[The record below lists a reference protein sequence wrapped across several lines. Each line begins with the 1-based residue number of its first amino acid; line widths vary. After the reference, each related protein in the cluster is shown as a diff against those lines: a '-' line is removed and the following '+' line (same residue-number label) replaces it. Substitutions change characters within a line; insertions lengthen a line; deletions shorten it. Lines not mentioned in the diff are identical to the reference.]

1 MGEGDPEGLILRQA
15 DREFQPFRLGLSIDR
30 FSAGGDGELDAIRL
44 AGGEVVPGAAE
55 GTELDEFHAG
65 PGFREVREGSEGI
78 EADGADA
85 ADAFGEDL
93 NGPAWSGCMDA
104 SSSSSHG

>member
-1 MGEGDPEGLILRQA
+1 MGL
-15 DREFQPFRLGLSIDR
+15 PFRLGFLIDG

-55 GTELDEFHAG
+55 GADAGEFHGG
-65 PGFREVREGSEGI
+65 PGFREAGDGGEGI
-78 EADGADA
+78 EAGRVDA
-85 ADAFGEDL
+85 ADAFDEDL

-104 SSSSSHG
+104 SSSGSHG